1 MAIQWEKCTNWNIGT
16 YMSNQT
22 IRINLIVHCM
32 SNQIFS
38 YRNISASMSAN
49 PLVKEIQASRNKIVQ
64 FKYSSESHEHRY
76 SLFYFLIMLFTPV
89 FHKALGRS
97 RRCGHIVPPALKLVY
112 FCFSPSSGWDLGNIF
127 SSRYTKVEWFPTEIV
142 TDRLCR
148 KPSCALLF
156 IFKWKREKLQ
166 NIDQWRTL
174 TLKLENL

>member
-1 MAIQWEKCTNWNIGT
+1 MISSQVKGALKFMAIQWEKCTNWNIGT

-97 RRCGHIVPPALKLVY
+97 RRCGHIVPPALKPCV
-112 FCFSPSSGWDLGNIF
+112 F
-127 SSRYTKVEWFPTEIV
+127 
-142 TDRLCR
+142 
-148 KPSCALLF
+148 LLF
-156 IFKWKREKLQ
+156 PLFWLGFRKYFQFQIHKSGVVSYW
-166 NIDQWRTL
+166 DSYG
-174 TLKLENL
+174 